1 MNLELSLDSILK
13 IVNAILGLIRRL
25 MDNGMLEGII

>member
-13 IVNAILGLIRRL
+13 IVNAILGLVRRL